1 MTSTLTP
8 AQLDLL
14 DQRRIAAVATIG
26 RDGVPHLTATWFL
39 HDAGSLYLAI
49 PSGSAKGRN
58 LMRNDRLAVMIDV
71 RVAGREAGVTAIGRA
86 ELLTGVEAEP
96 VVSRIHDKYL
106 TTAGLAD
113 PRVGPV
119 FGAVDDLAVKLT
131 PDRWI
136 SWDMSELDRQ
146 AFGGAIMEN
155 GYLREIE
162 P

>member
-8 AQLDLL
+8 AQLELL
-14 DQRRIAAVATIG
+14 DQRRIASVATIG
-26 RDGVPHLTATWFL
+26 EGGAPHLTATWFL
-39 HDAGSLYLAI
+39 YDAGRLFLAI

-58 LMRNDRLAVMIDV
+58 LVRNRQIAVMIDI
-71 RVAGREAGVTAIGRA
+71 RVAGREAGLTAIGIA
-86 ELLTGVEAEP
+86 ELLTGAQAEP
-96 VVSRIHDKYL
+96 FVSRLHEKYL
-106 TTAGLAD
+106 TAEGLAD

-119 FGAVDDLAVKLT
+119 FTAVDDLAVRLT

-136 SWDMSELDRQ
+136 SWDMGELDRQ